1 MGFLDNSGDIILD
14 AVLTDAGRQRLA
26 RGDGSFNVT
35 KFAFGDEEINYRT
48 FNGAHP
54 SGSAYYDLEILQTPI
69 LEAFTDNRSTMKSR
83 CVSLAR
89 TDHLYLPVIQLYEN
103 GASQKHSSGTFL
115 VCANR
120 TTEEDF
126 DTVTGVLFG
135 ERPSVGEGYVRLDQG
150 LDTNGSPPATMGI
163 SSDLIE
169 TQFSVE
175 IDNRLAGISNISG
188 RTTSVSFID
197 DDQKATYYL
206 TMGGG
211 GGGYVTN
218 ISSLTDPT
226 DGAFNGPRG
235 TRLQFKIN
243 ISVELNSSDTLFTRL
258 GGTTSINNKDGVSTT
273 VKYID
278 TYVRVT
284 GITTGY
290 SADIPVRFIK
300 K

>member
-14 AVLTDAGRQRLA
+14 AVLTDSGRQRLA

-35 KFAFGDEEINYRT
+35 KFSFGDEEINYRT
-48 FNGAHP
+48 FNGNHP

-69 LEAFTDNRSTMKSR
+69 LESFTDNRSTMKSR
-83 CVSLAR
+83 LVSLAR

-103 GASQKHSSGTFL
+103 GASQKHSSSTFL

-135 ERPSVGEGYVRLDQG
+135 ERPSVGEGFVRLDQG
-150 LDTNGSPPATMGI
+150 LDTNGSPPATIGI

-169 TQFSVE
+169 TQFSIE
-175 IDNRLAGISNISG
+175 IDNRLGGISSIGG
-188 RTTSVSFID
+188 RQAPVSFID
-197 DDQKATYYL
+197 DDQKATYFL

-211 GGGYVTN
+211 SGLVRG

-235 TRLQFKIN
+235 SRLEFKLN
-243 ISVELNSSDTLFTRL
+243 ISVELNSSDTLFSRL
-258 GGTTSINNKDGVSTT
+258 GGTTSINNKDGVSTS
-273 VKYID
+273 VKFID

-290 SADIPVRFIK
+290 SVDVPVRFIK

>member
-1 MGFLDNSGDIILD
+1 M
-14 AVLTDAGRQRLA
+14 A

-35 KFAFGDEEINYRT
+35 KFSFGDEEINYRT
-48 FNGAHP
+48 FNGDHP
-54 SGSAYYDLEILQTPI
+54 SGSAYYDLDILQTPI

-83 CVSLAR
+83 LVSLAR

-103 GASQKHSSGTFL
+103 GASQRHSSGTFL

-126 DTVTGVLFG
+126 DTITGVLFG
-135 ERPSVGEGYVRLDQG
+135 ERPSVGEGFVRLDEG
-150 LDTNGSPPATMGI
+150 LDTNGSPPATIGI

-175 IDNRLAGISNISG
+175 IDNRLGGISSVDG
-188 RTTSVSFID
+188 RATSVSFID
-197 DDQKATYYL
+197 DDQKATYFL
-206 TMGGG
+206 TMGT
-211 GGGYVTN
+211 GGYVSN
-218 ISSLTDPT
+218 ISRLTDPL

-243 ISVELNSSDTLFTRL
+243 ISVELNSSDVLFTRL
-258 GGTTSINNKDGVSTT
+258 GGTTSINNKDAVSTT
-273 VKYID
+273 VKFID
-278 TYVRVT
+278 TYVRIT
-284 GITTGY
+284 GMTTGY
-290 SADIPVRFIK
+290 SVDVPVRFIK

>member
-48 FNGAHP
+48 FDGKHA

-69 LEAFTDNRSTMKSR
+69 LEAFTDNRSTMKSK
-83 CVSLAR
+83 CISLAR
-89 TDHLYLPVIQLYEN
+89 NDHLYLPVIQLYEN
-103 GASQKHSSGTFL
+103 GASQKHSSSTFL

-126 DTVTGVLFG
+126 DTVTGVIFG
-135 ERPSVGEGYVRLDQG
+135 ERPTVGEGFVRLDQG
-150 LDTNGSPPATMGI
+150 LDTNGSPPATIGI
-163 SSDLIE
+163 SSDLVE
-169 TQFSVE
+169 TQFSIE
-175 IDNRLAGISNISG
+175 IDNRLGTITGLRG
-188 RTTSVSFID
+188 RNAAVSFID
-197 DDQKATYYL
+197 DDQKATYVL
-206 TMGGG
+206 GRGGT
-211 GGGYVTN
+211 GGYVTN
-218 ISSLTDPT
+218 ISGLTDPL

-235 TRLQFKIN
+235 TRLEFKIR

-258 GGTTSINNKDGVSTT
+258 GGTTSINNKDGVSTS
-273 VKYID
+273 VKFID

-284 GITTGY
+284 GLTTGY
-290 SADIPVRFIK
+290 SVDVPVRFIK

>member
-14 AVLTDAGRQRLA
+14 AVLTDSGRQRLA

-35 KFAFGDEEINYRT
+35 KFSFGDEEINYRT
-48 FNGAHP
+48 FNGDHP
-54 SGSAYYDLEILQTPI
+54 SGSAYYDLDILQTPI

-83 CVSLAR
+83 LVSLAR

-103 GASQKHSSGTFL
+103 GASQRHSSGTFL

-126 DTVTGVLFG
+126 DTITGVLFG
-135 ERPSVGEGYVRLDQG
+135 ERPSVGEGFVRLDEG
-150 LDTNGSPPATMGI
+150 LDTNGSPPATIGI

-175 IDNRLAGISNISG
+175 IDNRLGGISSVSG
-188 RTTSVSFID
+188 RATSVSFID
-197 DDQKATYYL
+197 DDQKATYFL
-206 TMGGG
+206 TMGA
-211 GGGYVTN
+211 GGYVSN
-218 ISSLTDPT
+218 ISRLTDPL

-235 TRLQFKIN
+235 TRLEFKIN
-243 ISVELNSSDTLFTRL
+243 ISVELNSSDVLFTRL
-258 GGTTSINNKDGVSTT
+258 GGTTSINNKDAVSTT
-273 VKYID
+273 VKFID
-278 TYVRVT
+278 TYVRIT
-284 GITTGY
+284 GMTTGY
-290 SADIPVRFIK
+290 SVDVPVRFIK

>member
-14 AVLTDAGRQRLA
+14 AVLTDSGRQRLA

-35 KFAFGDEEINYRT
+35 KFSFGDEEINYRT
-48 FNGAHP
+48 FNGDHP
-54 SGSAYYDLEILQTPI
+54 SGSAYYDLDILQTPI

-83 CVSLAR
+83 LVSLAR

-103 GASQKHSSGTFL
+103 GASQRHSSGTFL

-126 DTVTGVLFG
+126 DTITGVLFG
-135 ERPSVGEGYVRLDQG
+135 ERPSVGEGFVRLDEG
-150 LDTNGSPPATMGI
+150 LDTNGSPPATIGI

-175 IDNRLAGISNISG
+175 IDNRLGGISSVSG
-188 RTTSVSFID
+188 RATSVSFID
-197 DDQKATYYL
+197 DDQKATYFL
-206 TMGGG
+206 TMGT
-211 GGGYVTN
+211 GGYVSN
-218 ISSLTDPT
+218 ISRLTDPL

-235 TRLQFKIN
+235 TRLEFKIN
-243 ISVELNSSDTLFTRL
+243 ISVELNSSDVLFTRL
-258 GGTTSINNKDGVSTT
+258 GGTTSINNKDAVSTT
-273 VKYID
+273 VKFID
-278 TYVRVT
+278 TYVRIT
-284 GITTGY
+284 GMTTGY
-290 SADIPVRFIK
+290 SVDVPVRFIK

>member
-48 FNGAHP
+48 FNGAHA
-54 SGSAYYDLEILQTPI
+54 SGSSYYDLEILQTPI

-83 CVSLAR
+83 CISLAR

-135 ERPSVGEGYVRLDQG
+135 ERPGVGEGFTRLDQG
-150 LDTNGSPPATMGI
+150 LDTNGSPPATIGI
-163 SSDLIE
+163 ASDLIE
-169 TQFSVE
+169 TQFTVD
-175 IDNRLAGISNISG
+175 IDNRLGGISSVSG
-188 RTTSVSFID
+188 RQASVSFVD

-206 TMGGG
+206 TMGAGG
-211 GGGYVTN
+211 AYVSN
-218 ISSLTDPT
+218 ISSLTVAT

-235 TRLQFKIN
+235 SRLEFKIN
-243 ISVELNSSDTLFTRL
+243 ISVELNSSDTLFSRL

-284 GITTGY
+284 GVTTGY
-290 SADIPVRFIK
+290 AVDIPIRFIK